1 MNFNSNSDQLDIV
14 SEVLR
19 ITKSTVGK
27 YPLKDITRRVNSGLD
42 RYFQLGFLIT
52 GDASLNDENNS
63 VTPLYSQ
70 TLTTNT
76 NAYFIPATGSYNG
89 VLKLEALDS
98 AGNSSV
104 LTEENI
110 IELNFGQDYSTSTV
124 GVPSHFVK
132 VGGTYYVRPTP
143 NYTKASGLLAFT
155 NNRPSY
161 FASTDTTKSPGIP
174 SQFHMFLARWGAQA
188 YLEENGMQNAQSNW
202 QHILND
208 EKEIKDYFLRMSKN
222 SRPRMAGIYQNNR

>member
-1 MNFNSNSDQLDIV
+1 MQFNSHATNQDLV
-14 SEVLR
+14 SEVLS
-19 ITKSTVGK
+19 ITKATVGK
-27 YPLKDITRRVNSGLD
+27 YPLVVITRRINSGLD
-42 RYFQLGFLIT
+42 RYFNLGFAIT

-89 VLKLEALDS
+89 VLKLEVLDS
-98 AGNSSV
+98 GGNSSV
-104 LTEENI
+104 LIEENI

-143 NYTKASGLLAFT
+143 NYTKASGLVAFT

-161 FASTDTTKSPGIP
+161 FTSSDTTKSPGIP
-174 SQFHMFLARWGAQA
+174 TQFHMFLARWGAQP
-188 YLEENGMQNAQSNW
+188 YLEENSMSNASSNW

-208 EKEIKDYFLRMSKN
+208 EKEIKDYFLRMAKN
-222 SRPRMAGIYQNNR
+222 SRPRFSAMYQNNK